1 MSYTL
6 LGDFCQR
13 NNGAPF
19 QAGTKPVQTVLLSN
33 YGGVGYS
40 PSINPLNNKEYQCDG
55 KTTFSNAYSHQMN
68 PYAVAMCSSVNENN

>member
-1 MSYTL
+1 MSYVS

-19 QAGTKPVQTVLLSN
+19 QSGTKPVQTVLLSN

-40 PSINPLNNKEYQCDG
+40 PSINPLNNDNYQCDG
-55 KTTFSNAYSHQMN
+55 KTTFKNAYSLQMN
-68 PYAVAMCSSVNENN
+68 PYASRLCLSEKTN

>member
-40 PSINPLNNKEYQCDG
+40 PSINPLNNNQYQCDG
-55 KTTFSNAYSHQMN
+55 KSTLKNAYAIQSN
-68 PYAVAMCSSVNENN
+68 PYASAMCGSEKYN